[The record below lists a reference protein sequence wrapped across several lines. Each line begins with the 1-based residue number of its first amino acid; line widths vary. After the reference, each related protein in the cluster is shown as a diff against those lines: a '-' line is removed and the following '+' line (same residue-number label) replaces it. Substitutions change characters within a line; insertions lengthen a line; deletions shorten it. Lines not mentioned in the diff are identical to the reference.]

1 MQISSEQ
8 LARLPPG
15 RRQKAEALLAQL
27 ADLREENP
35 LQFRHACATDC
46 GVPGCRP
53 FRQQAEFLAS
63 RDFRKAFFGGN
74 GAGKTEIGVIDDLIQ
89 LCDRAVL
96 PERFQRLKRWD
107 PPFFLRVVAPKMSN
121 IEGTLLEKFR
131 SLTPRS
137 QLVDGRFDKSYDKVH
152 RRLRFRNG
160 SYVLFNTAD
169 QDVDAHSGVRLH
181 RVHFDEEPEGAHGRQ
196 VYHENLMRL
205 RDFMP
210 EAQVMFTM
218 TPLFGLS
225 WSYEELWERRD
236 DEGTFCTVASLLDNP
251 YVDGAALVKEAE
263 RTMSKQELQA
273 RVEGRFV
280 HFTGRVVDLTDDHLV
295 DDPDERHV
303 RGLEAYVG
311 IDPGIARGGV
321 IWAGFDR
328 DHHLLA
334 FDELYPEHLTV
345 PEIALEVFLK
355 NARWGLGNRQERAN
369 AAKLVRERLEAGA
382 IDRERADAYMRLLRL
397 PTGRQPI
404 YVIDPSARNRAL
416 TNAQSVEAEFQRCG
430 IFAVHGQN
438 DREAGILQ
446 LRARL
451 EHRTLLVARGCKWL
465 RWEAERWRTAKDEIL
480 SEETSSAGDAFTTKG
495 PDHLWDPLRYVA
507 MERLMFQAPRRDY
520 RELWRPGFS
529 PPREYWAASPSRRE
543 SPPLGSMS

>member
-1 MQISSEQ
+1 MQITSEQ
-8 LARLPPG
+8 LAKLPADK
-15 RRQKAEALLAQL
+15 RAQAEALLAQL
-27 ADLREENP
+27 ADLKEENP
-35 LQFRHACATDC
+35 LQFVHVCAEDC

-53 FRQQAEFLAS
+53 YPKQAAFLRAW
-63 RDFRKAFFGGN
+63 DFRKAFFGGN
-74 GAGKTEIGVIDDLIQ
+74 GAGKTEVGVIDDLIQ

-96 PERFQRLKRWD
+96 PERLQRFKRWD
-107 PPFFLRVVAPKMSN
+107 PPFFLRVVAPKMAN

-131 SLTPRS
+131 VLTPKS
-137 QLVDGRFDKSYDKVH
+137 QLVDGKFDKSYDKVH

-196 VYHENLMRL
+196 IYHENLMRL

-210 EAQVMFTM
+210 DAQVMFTM

-236 DEGTFCTVASLLDNP
+236 DDGTFCVVASLLDNP
-251 YVDGAALVKEAE
+251 YVDGAALVAEAS
-263 RTMSKQELQA
+263 RTMSKQELEA

-280 HFTGRVVDLTDDHLV
+280 HFTGRVVDLNDSHVV
-295 DDPDERHV
+295 DDPPSQHV
-303 RGLEAYVG
+303 RSLGMYVG

-328 DHHLLA
+328 DNHLLA

-345 PEIALEVFLK
+345 PEIALEIFLK
-355 NARWGLGNRQERAN
+355 NARWGLGNPQDRRS
-369 AAKLVRERLEAGA
+369 AAKLVRERLEGGA
-382 IDRERADAYMRLLRL
+382 CSQEQADAFMRLLRM
-397 PTGRQPI
+397 PTGPQPI

-430 IFAVHGQN
+430 VYAVHGQN

-451 EHRTLLVARGCKWL
+451 EHKTLLVAKGCRWL

-480 SEETSSAGDAFTTKG
+480 SEETSSAGDAFSTKG

-507 MERLMFQAPRRDY
+507 MERLMFTPPKPNI
-520 RELWRPGFS
+520 RELWKPGFS
-529 PPREYWAASPSRRE
+529 PPREYWGMAPSRRGG
-543 SPPLGSMS
+543 PPLGDMS